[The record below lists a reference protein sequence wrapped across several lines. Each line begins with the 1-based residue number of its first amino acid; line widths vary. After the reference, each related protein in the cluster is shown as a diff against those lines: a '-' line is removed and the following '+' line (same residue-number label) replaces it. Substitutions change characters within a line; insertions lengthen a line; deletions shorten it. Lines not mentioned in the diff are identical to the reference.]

1 MRSQGKTTKPNRRGT
16 SAGRRVLRAIRAVIG
31 TRINSKGRSMR
42 GINHDNLINLVPAAI
57 SKPSTSSENI
67 ATPIPIVVR
76 KRLPQ
81 EPARPA
87 MSNIA
92 N

>member
-1 MRSQGKTTKPNRRGT
+1 
-16 SAGRRVLRAIRAVIG
+16 
-31 TRINSKGRSMR
+31 MR